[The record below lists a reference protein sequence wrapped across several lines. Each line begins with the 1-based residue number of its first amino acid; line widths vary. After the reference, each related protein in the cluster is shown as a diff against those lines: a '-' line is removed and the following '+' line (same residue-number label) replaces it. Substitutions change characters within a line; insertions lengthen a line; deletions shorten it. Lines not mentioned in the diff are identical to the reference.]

1 MTGPDPLLVHAT
13 CIALDGGAGPRGIL
27 LRGPSGAGKS
37 DLALRMIDQGAHLVA
52 DDQCALTAR
61 RAGKATQIIA
71 RAPAA
76 IAGALEVRGLGL
88 RDVPSVAEAPVALV
102 VDLAAAETIERL
114 PEAAS
119 EEILGVAVPRLHLD
133 PFAASAPAK
142 LRLALRGTAAALPRQ
157 PAAAASRRP
166 ARTSKAGSARPGKPK
181 SKPPGSPPDGPP
193 GGPPGGLQGGER
205 RRVTVITGLS
215 GAGHSTALKVLED
228 LGYET
233 VDNLP
238 LSLLDALLG
247 EGGPIAVGVDIRTRN
262 FAATALLERLD
273 RLRADETQTVTLL
286 FLDCT
291 DEVLERRY
299 TETRRRHPLAQD
311 RRVADGIAAERRLVE
326 PLRARADLVVDTS
339 ALTAA
344 DLRRVLGGHFTLALT
359 PAMSVFV
366 TSFSY
371 RYGLPREADLVID
384 VRFLANPHYQPDLR
398 DLDGRDAGV
407 DAFVAAD
414 PAFAS
419 FFERLTGMLEP
430 LLPRY
435 EREGKSYLTIAVG
448 CTGGRHR
455 SVAVAE
461 RLAER
466 LARGGREVHK
476 SHRDVA
482 RGDGTGAQRA

>member
-1 MTGPDPLLVHAT
+1 MSIPAPLLVHAT
-13 CIALDGGAGPRGIL
+13 CIAVDGGEGPRGIL
-27 LRGPSGAGKS
+27 LRGPSGVGKS

-52 DDQCALTAR
+52 DDQCVLTAR
-61 RAGKATQIIA
+61 PAGQAVQIIA

-76 IAGALEVRGLGL
+76 IAGAMEVRGLGL
-88 RDVPSVAEAPVALV
+88 RDVPSVAEAPVALI
-102 VDLAAAETIERL
+102 VDLVAAETIERL
-114 PEAAS
+114 PDATCED
-119 EEILGVAVPRLHLD
+119 ILGVALPRLDLD

-142 LRLALRGTAAALPRQ
+142 LRLALRGSTAALPRQ
-157 PAAAASRRP
+157 QAAAGRRGP
-166 ARTSKAGSARPGKPK
+166 AQAPKPR
-181 SKPPGSPPDGPP
+181 SGVVPP
-193 GGPPGGLQGGER
+193 GGPPGKPPGDER

-238 LSLLDALLG
+238 LSLLGALLG

-262 FAATALLERLD
+262 FAAQALLERLD
-273 RLRADETQTVTLL
+273 RLRADGTQAVTLL

-326 PLRARADLVVDTS
+326 PLRARADLMIDTS
-339 ALTAA
+339 ALSAA
-344 DLRRVLGGHFTLALT
+344 DLRRVLGGHFTLAHT
-359 PAMSVFV
+359 PAMSLFV

-371 RYGLPREADLVID
+371 RYGLPREADVVID
-384 VRFLANPHYQPDLR
+384 VRFLANPHYQPELR
-398 DLDGRDAGV
+398 DLDGRDPGV

-414 PAFAS
+414 PAFAP

-435 EREGKSYLTIAVG
+435 EQEGKSYLTIAVG

-455 SVAVAE
+455 SVAVVE

-482 RGDGTGAQRA
+482 RGDGAGAQRA

>member
-1 MTGPDPLLVHAT
+1 
-13 CIALDGGAGPRGIL
+13 
-27 LRGPSGAGKS
+27 
-37 DLALRMIDQGAHLVA
+37 MIDQGARLVA
-52 DDQCALTAR
+52 DDRCALSAR
-61 RAGKATQIIA
+61 PAGQTVQLIA

-102 VDLAAAETIERL
+102 VDLVAAETIERL
-114 PEAAS
+114 PDAAC
-119 EEILGVAVPRLHLD
+119 EHILGVAVPRLDLD

-142 LRLALRGTAAALPRQ
+142 LRLALRGSPAALPRQ
-157 PAAAASRRP
+157 QAAAGRRGP
-166 ARTSKAGSARPGKPK
+166 ARAPKPASAVAPPGKP
-181 SKPPGSPPDGPP
+181 P
-193 GGPPGGLQGGER
+193 GGER

-238 LSLLDALLG
+238 LSLLGALLG

-262 FAATALLERLD
+262 FAAQALLERLD
-273 RLRADETQTVTLL
+273 RLRADGTQAVTLL

-326 PLRARADLVVDTS
+326 PLRARADLMIDTS
-339 ALTAA
+339 AFTAA
-344 DLRRVLGGHFTLALT
+344 DLRRVLGGHFALAHT

-371 RYGLPREADLVID
+371 RYGLPREADVVID
-384 VRFLANPHYQPDLR
+384 VRFLANPHYQPELR
-398 DLDGRDAGV
+398 DLDGRDGGV

-414 PAFAS
+414 PAFAP
-419 FFERLTGMLEP
+419 FFERLIGMLEP

-435 EREGKSYLTIAVG
+435 EQEGKSYLTIAVG

-482 RGDGTGAQRA
+482 RGEGAGAQRA